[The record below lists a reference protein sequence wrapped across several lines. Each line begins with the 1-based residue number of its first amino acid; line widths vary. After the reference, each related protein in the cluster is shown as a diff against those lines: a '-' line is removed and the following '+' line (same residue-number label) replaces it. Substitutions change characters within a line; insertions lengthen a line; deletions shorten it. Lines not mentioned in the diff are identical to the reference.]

1 MPRLNEDFKTIC
13 EAVGC
18 KSKAT
23 ISLVL
28 PVGQKGRIPVY
39 VCYECSRIFQD
50 LTLNS
55 INNQLEKSQ
64 HSESVVERP
73 DHLRITVRRGAEPG

>member
-1 MPRLNEDFKTIC
+1 MLRLNENSLIDGTIC

-18 KSKAT
+18 TSKAT
-23 ISLVL
+23 ISVVL

-50 LTLNS
+50 QPGNSPNDRKQTLLTNS
-55 INNQLEKSQ
+55 GSKC
-64 HSESVVERP
+64 
-73 DHLRITVRRGAEPG
+73 